1 MTGNRLLLHSVFL
14 FLLPVI
20 VAWFGISV
28 GGAIALVLL
37 VLLWRWLIS
46 LSTLVAPARIP
57 RLELVTISAS
67 HFSEK
72 ARWCLDRL
80 GVDYA
85 EKPAGGTLN
94 AFFLGR
100 SVPLLRMH
108 TGTVRSSIGNSA
120 EILRYLWG
128 RYAVEFGDR
137 AAFLE
142 PTSERLEFERKLDRV
157 GVDLQVWVYYHIL
170 PDRELTLHAWGVDNK
185 VIPAWQRLAL
195 RILFPLQRL
204 LMRKSFRITP
214 NHHDKAVEHIET
226 LLAEVEKSLADER
239 KSILGGDTI
248 NYTDITYSALLALAV
263 QPVEFGAGKADSV
276 RIALEDCPAPMRHE
290 IESWRARYPR
300 ATGFIDHLYREE
312 R

>member
-1 MTGNRLLLHSVFL
+1 
-14 FLLPVI
+14 
-20 VAWFGISV
+20 
-28 GGAIALVLL
+28 
-37 VLLWRWLIS
+37 
-46 LSTLVAPARIP
+46 
-57 RLELVTISAS
+57 
-67 HFSEK
+67 
-72 ARWCLDRL
+72 
-80 GVDYA
+80 
-85 EKPAGGTLN
+85 
-94 AFFLGR
+94 
-100 SVPLLRMH
+100 
-108 TGTVRSSIGNSA
+108 
-120 EILRYLWG
+120 
-128 RYAVEFGDR
+128 
-137 AAFLE
+137 
-142 PTSERLEFERKLDRV
+142 
-157 GVDLQVWVYYHIL
+157 
-170 PDRELTLHAWGVDNK
+170 VDNK